1 VFKDLRGLRDRA
13 RVGASINRYTT
24 QKKKSKK
31 KSNRSDRILC
41 VHARALVCSCARGN
55 TAVGRLLRQQVTSL
69 SSLTSDGLAEVLG
82 GGFTEQ
88 HEDFPSEDKF

>member
-24 QKKKSKK
+24 QKKNQK

-82 GGFTEQ
+82 GGFT
-88 HEDFPSEDKF
+88 DTATRGFPF